1 MPRLCT
7 RIRSL
12 SLVLLA
18 AGTLWLGLA
27 LGAAA
32 ALAGQ
37 DQEGAPPAP
46 RRLKVGLALSGG
58 GARGL
63 AHIGV
68 LKIIEE
74 LGIPVD
80 MVAGTSMGSIVGG
93 LYSAGYTPAQ
103 IEEIVAKVDWKESFS
118 SQPERRLLRFDQK
131 DENRKYL
138 FEVGLGDGTVHLP
151 AGLISGYKLTALLTR
166 LCLPVAHVDDFD
178 HLPIPFRAVATDLTN
193 GEAVVLARGN
203 LAQAMRA
210 SMSIPSVFPAYEL
223 EGRLLV
229 DGGVVQNLPV
239 RTVRDM
245 GADIVIAVN
254 VSTPLK
260 DRDHLRDFVDIM
272 DQTLSL
278 HMIRATLEDARL
290 ADLVIAPDLTKISNA
305 DFTKGQEISDIGL
318 AAARQATPRLLALAA
333 GRGVQLAVK
342 PRPGVEPVQDIVI
355 GKVSMTGP
363 RVYQAEV
370 RRLAPFE
377 PGQKISSLDL
387 DQAVQKLYG
396 LGTLENVAY
405 EVIPGQEGRSE
416 VRFTLREKPLGDIVT
431 RLGLRLGV
439 NSERADALETHL
451 NLRRNNLFYG
461 GAYGEAD
468 VYMGRVYGVG
478 GRLMLPNKPWE
489 GLFFS
494 PEVSYLSKLFDV
506 YHNQSIRAQYLRQ
519 TTSLAL
525 EAGQY
530 LGTLGE
536 LRLGYLYQTEGLS
549 ARIATIAL
557 PEGNDTAAGPR
568 LSLRLDTLDRDPYPN
583 GGFRSEFTALR
594 SAKNFL
600 ATSDFTR
607 LTWEAKVA
615 LAITDRQTLVPNWSL
630 GTSLDSGAP
639 LAQMMFLGGYPG
651 LWGYAND
658 EFYGQELVR
667 AQLLHRYKLM
677 PSLYWQTAI
686 NAGKVSDSLE
696 NSLAKFDDL
705 RWGGGAGLA
714 YDTPLGPAE
723 VAVGLGEA
731 GRLNLYL
738 YFGYGF

>member
-1 MPRLCT
+1 MPRLPRRKYPPPPALLMAC
-7 RIRSL
+7 
-12 SLVLLA
+12 LVI
-18 AGTLWLGLA
+18 LGLA
-27 LGAAA
+27 LGAGNVQ
-32 ALAGQ
+32 AG
-37 DQEGAPPAP
+37 EGQKAAPPAP
-46 RRLKVGLALSGG
+46 GRLKVGLALSGG

-68 LKIIEE
+68 LKVIEE

-93 LYSAGYTPAQ
+93 LYCAGYTPAQ

-138 FEVGLGDGTVHLP
+138 FEVGLGEGTVHLP

-178 HLPIPFRAVATDLTN
+178 RLPIPFRAVATDLTN

-260 DRDHLRDFVDIM
+260 DRAHLRDFVDVM

-305 DFTKGQEISDIGL
+305 DFAKGQEISEIGL
-318 AAARQATPRLLALAA
+318 AAARQAAPRLQALAT
-333 GRGVQLAVK
+333 GRGVQLAQR
-342 PRPGVEPVQDIVI
+342 PRPGVEPVRDIVV
-355 GKVSMTGP
+355 GKVSMIGP

-370 RRLAPFE
+370 KRLAPFQ
-377 PGQKISSLDL
+377 PGQKISSQDL

-416 VRFTLREKPLGDIVT
+416 VRFNLREKPLGDMVT

-439 NSERADALETHL
+439 NSERADALEAHL

-494 PEVSYLSKLFDV
+494 PEIGYLSRLYDV
-506 YHNQSIRAQYLRQ
+506 YANQSIKAQYLRQ

-536 LRLGYLYQTEGLS
+536 LRLGYLYQVETIS
-549 ARIATIAL
+549 TRVATIAL
-557 PEGNDTAAGPR
+557 PEGTDTAAGPR
-568 LSLRLDTLDRDPYPN
+568 LSLRLDNLDRDPYATR
-583 GGFRSEFTALR
+583 GFRSEITAFR
-594 SAKNFL
+594 SMKSL
-600 ATSDFTR
+600 YSTRDFMR

-615 LAITDRQTLVPNWSL
+615 LALTDRQTLVPNWSL

-639 LAQMMFLGGYPG
+639 LAQVMFLGGYPG

-658 EFYGQELVR
+658 EFFGQELLR
-667 AQLLHRYKLM
+667 AQLLHRYKLT
-677 PSLYWQTAI
+677 PSLYWQTAV
-686 NAGKVSDSLE
+686 NAGKVSDSVE
-696 NSLAKFDDL
+696 NSLAKLDDL

-723 VAVGLGEA
+723 VTVGLGEA
-731 GRLNLYL
+731 GRLNLYF